1 MVNLDGMMV
10 MYGMNEKLKNYKYH
24 RKKDIFPYEM
34 IVLQG
39 ESKCHS
45 VLALVLP

>member
-1 MVNLDGMMV
+1 MVNLDGMKV
-10 MYGMNEKLKNYKYH
+10 ICGKNEKIKNYKYH

-39 ESKCHS
+39 ESKCHL

>member
-1 MVNLDGMMV
+1 MVNLDGMRV
-10 MYGMNEKLKNYKYH
+10 IYGRIEKTKNYKYH

-39 ESKCHS
+39 ESKCHL
-45 VLALVLP
+45 VLAPVLL